1 MMHQLESIFRRADGA
16 AQYAGSYFARMREVM
31 DAVDPQ
37 KVAAAVEM
45 IEQTID
51 AGRTIFILAN
61 GGSAAVAS
69 HFVNDAVC
77 GAWVDGAKPI
87 RAFALADNV
96 ESITALANDYGYDG
110 VFTGQL
116 RMLMHEGDLVLA
128 LSVSGN
134 SGNVVSAVEWA
145 AAHGARTMAWTGFD
159 GGRLRELAQCC
170 VHMPTTA
177 DEYGPVE
184 DMFSI
189 LEHVVMT
196 FLALKR
202 GRRLHKG

>member
-1 MMHQLESIFRRADGA
+1 MHRLETIYRSA
-16 AQYAGSYFARMREVM
+16 AEPGPYAGAYFARMGEVM
-31 DAVDPQ
+31 RAVDPAR
-37 KVAAAVEM
+37 VAAVVEA
-45 IEQTID
+45 IEQTIA
-51 AGRTIFILAN
+51 AGRTIFLLAN

-77 GAWVDGAKPI
+77 GAWVDGAAPI

-110 VFTGQL
+110 IFTGQL
-116 RMLMHEGDLVLA
+116 RMLMREGDLVLA

-134 SGNVVSAVEWA
+134 SQNLVAAVEWA
-145 AAHGARTMAWTGFD
+145 NAHGGRTMAWTGFD
-159 GGRLRELAQCC
+159 GGKLGRVAQISL
-170 VHMPTTA
+170 HMPTTA

-189 LEHVVMT
+189 LEHIVMT
-196 FLALKR
+196 YLAMKR
-202 GRRLHKG
+202 GRKLHKG

>member
-1 MMHQLESIFRRADGA
+1 MHQLETIYRRAAGA
-16 AQYAGSYFARMREVM
+16 DQYASSYFARMGEVM
-31 DAVDPQ
+31 GAIDPET
-37 KVAAAVEM
+37 VARAVEM
-45 IEQTID
+45 IEQTAA
-51 AGRTIFILAN
+51 AGRTIFLLAN

-77 GAWVDGAKPI
+77 GAWVDGASPI

-110 VFTGQL
+110 IFTGQL
-116 RMLMHEGDLVLA
+116 RMLMREGDLVLA

-134 SGNVVSAVEWA
+134 SQNLVSAVEWA
-145 AAHGARTMAWTGFD
+145 NANGGRTMAWTGFD
-159 GGRLRELAQCC
+159 GGRLSKAAQFSLN
-170 VHMPTTA
+170 MPTTA

-196 FLALKR
+196 WLAMKR
-202 GRRLHKG
+202 GRKLHKG

>member
-1 MMHQLESIFRRADGA
+1 MHQLETIYRRAAGPG
-16 AQYAGSYFARMREVM
+16 QYAGSYFARMGEVM
-31 DAVDPQ
+31 RAVDPEC
-37 KVAAAVEM
+37 VAAAVEA
-45 IEQTID
+45 IEQTVD
-51 AGRTIFILAN
+51 AGKTIFLLAN

-77 GAWVDGAKPI
+77 GAWVDGASPI

-110 VFTGQL
+110 IFTGQL
-116 RMLMHEGDLVLA
+116 RMLMREGDLVLA

-134 SGNVVSAVEWA
+134 SQNLVNAVEWA
-145 AAHGARTMAWTGFD
+145 NAHGGRTMAWTGFD
-159 GGRLRELAQCC
+159 GGRLGKVAQCS

-189 LEHVVMT
+189 LEHIVMT
-196 FLALKR
+196 YLAMKR
-202 GRRLHKG
+202 GRKLHKG